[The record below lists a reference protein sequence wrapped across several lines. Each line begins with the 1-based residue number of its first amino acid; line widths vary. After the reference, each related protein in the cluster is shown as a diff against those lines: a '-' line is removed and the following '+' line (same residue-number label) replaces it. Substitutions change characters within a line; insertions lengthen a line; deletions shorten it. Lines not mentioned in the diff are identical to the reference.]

1 MSAMNEFLAER
12 ATRLAQMD
20 RAEVYED
27 IVAKLN
33 EEDPDSNV
41 VWADRLAAY
50 DPGEIEAFAVDNEVM
65 GQLRVEYG
73 PE

>member
-27 IVAKLN
+27 IVAKVN